1 MNLSGICNDSEV
13 TRYREHVRPG
23 MTIIYQDMC
32 NYEQFTVTAVDPA
45 GMSLTSQE
53 TGDTDYQAF
62 DSLQYGW
69 KLLPSDKREIDQ
81 AEERQFLASWLEIG
95 IKPSLLGQ

>member
-1 MNLSGICNDSEV
+1 MNISGRCNDSEV
-13 TRYREHVRPG
+13 ARYREHIRAG
-23 MTIIYQDMC
+23 MTVVYTDAC
-32 NYEQFTVTAVDPA
+32 NYERFTVTAVDPA
-45 GMSLTSQE
+45 GMYLTNQE
-53 TGDTDYQAF
+53 TGNTEYQAF

-81 AEERQFLASWLEIG
+81 AEEQRFLNSWLEID

>member
-1 MNLSGICNDSEV
+1 MNLSGKCNDSEV
-13 TRYREHVRPG
+13 ARYREHVRPG
-23 MTIIYQDMC
+23 MTVTYSDVC
-32 NYEQFTVTAVDPA
+32 NYERFTVTAVDAA

-81 AEERQFLASWLEIG
+81 AEERQFLAGWLEIG
-95 IKPSLLGQ
+95 IKPELLGQ

>member
-1 MNLSGICNDSEV
+1 MNISGRCNDSEV
-13 TRYREHVRPG
+13 ARYRDHIRAG
-23 MTIIYQDMC
+23 MTVTYSDVC
-32 NYEQFTVTAVDPA
+32 NYERFTVTAVDPA

-53 TGDTDYQAF
+53 TGDADYQAF

-81 AEERQFLASWLEIG
+81 AEERQFLAEWIG
-95 IKPSLLGQ
+95 IGVKPSLLGQ